1 MDIQGMLK
9 GMQKKMSD
17 IKEKKNSARYQ
28 GEAAGG
34 MVRVTIDGNTDL
46 KEIKIDDSLS
56 GEEMAIL
63 SDLIIAAYNHAKEIA
78 EKDEDMSEANLL
90 KGFPMPFDMKN
101 PPF

>member
-17 IKEKKNSARYQ
+17 IKQKKDNARYT

-34 MVRVTIDGNTDL
+34 MVKVIIDGNFDL
-46 KEIKIDDSLS
+46 KEIIIDEKL
-56 GEEMAIL
+56 EEDMCIL
-63 SDLIIAAYNHAKEIA
+63 SDLIIAAYNHAKDLA
-78 EKDEDMSEANLL
+78 SKDEESFEDNLL
-90 KGFPMPFDMKN
+90 KGFPMPFDMKK